1 MAPLFF
7 DTKNFDPEAE
17 ITINDLKNKFE
28 ALGLQSKKSTQLARY
43 LIEPPSQG
51 EIIFNES
58 LKA

>member
-7 DTKNFDPEAE
+7 DTNNFDPDAE
-17 ITINDLKNKFE
+17 ITINDLRGKFE
-28 ALGLQSKKSTQLARY
+28 GLGLQSKKSTQLARY